1 MIIETVADAR
11 AKASVGVLRRLT
23 ERDRKLLLF
32 LGAYGCVTAGRIK
45 AKFWNNNPN
54 SRAHYRRLGQ
64 LKKLGLVENVGSD
77 PSATIGYRLSKRG
90 KKVAELFS
98 KSGEITLIR
107 RNYSTQFEHDQLL
120 IDVQEILEKSPL
132 VKDYRTE
139 DQVKRELFKGKK
151 STVDWQN
158 VPKIP
163 DATFVLEVPGQK
175 MRVAIELELSA
186 KMKRRYGK
194 IFRNHLLSRDWNLV
208 FYIVKSRVLMD
219 WLMATLHDVKANDAY
234 VRVSE
239 TVSGIYFCSLEEF
252 LLRRL
257 ETPFSNGNEEI
268 SLDQIANNFGIK
280 R

>member
-1 MIIETVADAR
+1 MIIDTLADAR
-11 AKASVGVLRRLT
+11 AKTGAGVLRRLT

-45 AKFWNNNPN
+45 AKFWNGN
-54 SRAHYRRLGQ
+54 SNSTAHYRRLRW
-64 LKKLGLVENVGSD
+64 LKRLGLVEVVGSD
-77 PSATIGYRLSKRG
+77 PTRTIGYRLSKRG
-90 KKVAELFS
+90 KKVAGLFG
-98 KSGEITLIR
+98 KFGEVTLIR

-151 STVDWQN
+151 SAVDWRN
-158 VPKIP
+158 APKIP

-175 MRVAIELELSA
+175 MRVAVELELSV

-208 FYIVKSRVLMD
+208 FYIAKNRMLME
-219 WLMATLHDVKANDAY
+219 WLMATLREVKANDAY
-234 VRVSE
+234 IRVSE

-257 ETPFSNGNEEI
+257 ETPFSNGKEEI
-268 SLDQIANNFGIK
+268 SLDQIASNFGIK